1 MKITLANPLVLVEL
15 FSGVIG
21 VLLSLHFI
29 IDRNKANR
37 YLGGF
42 LFITSIEIIVR
53 MFDGCASAQ
62 FPYLK
67 LFFLGGFP
75 FLDTL
80 FLYLYIRN
88 LTGTPRSSLSDYKY
102 FLIPGFLHIVFSLW
116 LFAQSTAFKDAFLKF
131 ENLQIYG
138 LIVNF
143 ALYTF
148 NFYFL
153 ILSLKLIQQ
162 HQQNIREVFSE
173 LKHKTLTWLRVF
185 TWLLLATNAVW
196 IVEDLIL
203 IPKESP
209 SYAWYTVSIVLT
221 FFTIVWVGRQGLR
234 QPEVFNAVEEGEEQ
248 EVHIHQPPT
257 KTKPVRNDV
266 ENLTDKEEQA
276 YESLVA
282 LMEKKKL
289 YTQLELTLQQVA
301 AKLDIREVT
310 LTKVI
315 KTKTHDNFHSFINQY
330 RVEEVKRLLKTED
343 RYILSIRGIAYKA
356 GFKSKSTFYTAFKK
370 FEKTTPSAYLQ
381 QQENEAVARS
391 EKSVASEVTMK

>member
-1 MKITLANPLVLVEL
+1 MKITLENPLVLVEL

-29 IDRNKANR
+29 TDRNKTNR

-67 LFFLGGFP
+67 LFFPAGFP

-88 LTGTPRSSLSDYKY
+88 LTGTPHSGLRNYKY

-116 LFAQSTAFKDAFLKF
+116 LFAQGTAFKNAFLKI
-131 ENLQIYG
+131 ENLQVYG
-138 LIVNF
+138 LMTNF
-143 ALYTF
+143 TLYTF

-153 ILSLKLIQQ
+153 ILSLKFIRQ

-173 LKHKTLTWLRVF
+173 LEHKTLTWLRIF
-185 TWLLLATNAVW
+185 TWLLLATNTVC

-209 SYAWYTVSIVLT
+209 SYAWYTASIVLT

-234 QPEVFNAVEEGEEQ
+234 QPAVFNAAEEDEAPVTQ
-248 EVHIHQPPT
+248 HQT
-257 KTKPVRNDV
+257 KTKPVHGEV
-266 ENLTDKEEQA
+266 QSLTDKEEQA
-276 YESLVA
+276 YETLVA

-301 AKLDIREVT
+301 TKLDIREVT
-310 LTKVI
+310 LTKII
-315 KTKTHDNFHSFINQY
+315 KSKTHDNFHSFINQY
-330 RVEEVKRLLKTED
+330 RVEEVKRLLSTDE
-343 RYILSIRGIAYKA
+343 RYSLNIRGIAYKA

-370 FEKTTPSAYLQ
+370 FEKITPSAYLQ
-381 QQENEAVARS
+381 QQEAQATSRPK
-391 EKSVASEVTMK
+391 KSVVVSGVSMK

>member
-1 MKITLANPLVLVEL
+1 MRITLENPLVLVEL

-29 IDRNKANR
+29 TDRNKTNR

-67 LFFLGGFP
+67 LFFPAGFP

-88 LTGTPRSSLSDYKY
+88 LTGTPHSGLRNYKY

-116 LFAQSTAFKDAFLKF
+116 LFAQGTAFKNAFLKI
-131 ENLQIYG
+131 ENLQVYG
-138 LIVNF
+138 LMTNF

-153 ILSLKLIQQ
+153 ILSLKLIRQ

-173 LKHKTLTWLRVF
+173 LEHKTLTWLRVF
-185 TWLLLATNAVW
+185 TWLLLATNTVC

-209 SYAWYTVSIVLT
+209 SYAWYTASIVLT

-234 QPEVFNAVEEGEEQ
+234 QSEVFKAVVEDDEAPMAQ
-248 EVHIHQPPT
+248 HQTKAKPMRDEVQS
-257 KTKPVRNDV
+257 
-266 ENLTDKEEQA
+266 LTDKEEKA
-276 YESLVA
+276 YETLVA

-310 LTKVI
+310 LTKII
-315 KTKTHDNFHSFINQY
+315 KSKTHDNFHSFINQY
-330 RVEEVKRLLKTED
+330 RVEEVKRLLSTDE

-370 FEKTTPSAYLQ
+370 FEKMTPSAYLQ
-381 QQENEAVARS
+381 QQEAQATSRPK
-391 EKSVASEVTMK
+391 KSVVVSGVSMK